1 MGDPGVY
8 LVLEFTER
16 FLTSNVL
23 LIDLSLLKVNLQVS
37 CMF

>member
-1 MGDPGVY
+1 MVDPRVY

-23 LIDLSLLKVNLQVS
+23 LIDLTLLERNLQVS

>member
-1 MGDPGVY
+1 MVDPRVY

-23 LIDLSLLKVNLQVS
+23 LIYLTLLERNLQVS